1 MNKERAWDTVAGF
14 LTYLALEKGLSEN
27 SREAY
32 QNDLRDLI
40 DFCVETRIRNWNN
53 ITPVNLTEYISKLF
67 DLGIAS
73 STISRRLSAYRGF
86 FHYLRLEDIVKKNPA
101 KLIPPPGKS
110 RKLPEVL
117 ALSDIESIITQIETV
132 VENENA
138 LQKNARIRDRAM
150 FEMLYGSGLRV
161 SEIVDLKLESILAK
175 GKVLDV
181 FGKGSKNRLVPTGE
195 VSRWALKRYLKEV
208 RPELV
213 RDSRKTRDAVFLSLK
228 LGAPLTRQA
237 IWQMVKKYT
246 AAAGIKIDVTPH
258 TFRHSFATHLLEGGA
273 GLRDVQEMLGHVSIE
288 TTVIYTHIDKHHLL
302 DVVRQFHPRNEGGE
316 T

>member
-1 MNKERAWDTVAGF
+1 VDKERAWDTVAGF

-27 SREAY
+27 SRSAY
-32 QNDLRDLI
+32 QNDLKDLI
-40 DFCVETRIRNWNN
+40 DFCVEAGVKDWEN
-53 ITPVNLTEYISKLF
+53 ITPLSLTDYISKLY

-86 FHYLRLEDIVKKNPA
+86 FHYLRLEGIVVKNPA
-101 KLIPPPGKS
+101 KLIPPPGKT

-117 ALSDIESIITQIETV
+117 SVSNIESIINQIERV
-132 VENENA
+132 VEDEND
-138 LQKNARIRDRAM
+138 LQKYARIRDRAI

-161 SEIVDLKLESILAK
+161 SEIVDLKLEAILAK
-175 GKVLDV
+175 GKVLNV
-181 FGKGSKNRLVPTGE
+181 FGKGSKHRLVPTGE
-195 VSRWALKRYLKEV
+195 VSRWALRRYLEQV

-213 RDSRKTRDAVFLSLK
+213 RNFRKTRDAIFLSLR

-246 AAAGIKIDVTPH
+246 AAAGITIEVTPH

-302 DVVRQFHPRNEGGE
+302 DVVRQFHPRNAE

>member
-1 MNKERAWDTVAGF
+1 MDRERAWNTVSGF
-14 LTYLALEKGLSEN
+14 LTYLALEKGLAEN

-40 DFCVETRIRNWNN
+40 DFCVGCGIRDWEN
-53 ITPVNLTEYISKLF
+53 ITPLSLTDYIGKLY

-86 FHYLRLEDIVKKNPA
+86 FHYLRLEGIVVKNPA

-117 ALSDIESIITQIETV
+117 SVSNIESVINRIEKT
-132 VENENA
+132 VENENE
-138 LQKNARIRDRAM
+138 LQRYARFRDRAI

-175 GKVLDV
+175 GKVLSV
-181 FGKGSKNRLVPTGE
+181 FGKGSKQRLVPTGE
-195 VSRWALKRYLKEV
+195 VSRWALKRYLQEV
-208 RPELV
+208 RSDLV
-213 RDSRKTRDAVFLSLK
+213 RDSRKTRDAIFLSLK
-228 LGAPLTRQA
+228 HGAPLTRQA

-246 AAAGIKIDVTPH
+246 AAAGITVDVTPH

-302 DVVRQFHPRNEGGE
+302 DVVRQFHPRNAD